1 MLDAIPY
8 IITKDVNEEMTQLQG
23 QDEIKKAVFALSGDS
38 AAGPYGFISLFFKK
52 CWNILAEDITK
63 VVRDFFCGQMLP
75 RHITYTIGDLIPHFH
90 KEKMTLLHS
99 ISKVR

>member
-23 QDEIKKAVFALSGDS
+23 QDEMKKAVFALSGDS

-52 CWNILAEDITK
+52 CWNILA
-63 VVRDFFCGQMLP
+63 
-75 RHITYTIGDLIPHFH
+75 
-90 KEKMTLLHS
+90 
-99 ISKVR
+99 